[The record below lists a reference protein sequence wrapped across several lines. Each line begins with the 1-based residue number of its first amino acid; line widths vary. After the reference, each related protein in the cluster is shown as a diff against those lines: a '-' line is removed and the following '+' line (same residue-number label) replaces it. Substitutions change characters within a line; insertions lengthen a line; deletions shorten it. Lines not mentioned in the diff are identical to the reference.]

1 MTKNEVII
9 IYMKKLSLLLCAVM
23 LCFASCVEEESG
35 RIELSQ
41 QTVEA
46 EFEFA
51 KYEVEVT
58 ATCSWKAKSE
68 NSWITIFTDAGS
80 AGTEVLKFYVAQ
92 NNEEQIR
99 EGAIVVENDE
109 HNIVARLVVVQHIFQ
124 PSEIVANPE
133 SLTFSFGG
141 GKQEVAITTNF
152 DYEYSTEVDWLSI
165 EKSKNGINVTAAYN
179 GAETER
185 SADITISSAKYGV
198 SKVVKV
204 SQEGLVPGVIAQL
217 AKEPFYYEN
226 PESRTPAY
234 TVASEAHRLSFF
246 GWGEQT
252 DKAFQMVLPSDV
264 AGVDRVL
271 LEYRMGAWGNRP
283 GEWDNTTM
291 LFVEDK
297 ATGERYE
304 ITRAISPYGNSFN
317 STWSKTF
324 WLDVT
329 EYLPL
334 LSGETTFYLYYGGWD
349 ATDSRAHT
357 ATVTLNYYK
366 GEPKRNVVFI
376 HELYDSSRDGN
387 SGYRGWA
394 YGVAGYDIEDVSRL
408 GERTVVV
415 PESVKSLEIRVA
427 ITGHGHDQG
436 TFVERIDYH
445 TLNAAE
451 FDENFYEFVYNGVRQ
466 SSKGHIFFENSTT
479 YPQAGTYIYDRAN
492 WGPGLPINVQYWTIT
507 PSKEDYGTITLD
519 MDLEEFVSAMTAP
532 NAEGVAQYIVQ
543 VNLFGFDK

>member
-1 MTKNEVII
+1 
-9 IYMKKLSLLLCAVM
+9 MKKIYALLVAIF
-23 LCFASCVEEESG
+23 LCFTSCVEMVSEK
-35 RIELSQ
+35 IELSQ
-41 QTVEA
+41 QSVEA
-46 EFEFA
+46 EFELA

-58 ATCSWKAKSE
+58 STCSWRATSE
-68 NSWITIFTDAGS
+68 DGWITIFTESGS
-80 AGTEVLKFYVAQ
+80 AGTDTLKFFVARNVDEQ
-92 NNEEQIR
+92 EREGSIIVKNEEY
-99 EGAIVVENDE
+99 GVV
-109 HNIVARLVVVQHIFQ
+109 AKLVVTQKTFQ
-124 PSEIVANPE
+124 PSEIVVDPE
-133 SLTFSFGG
+133 SLAFPFGG
-141 GKQEVAITTNF
+141 GKQEVAITANF
-152 DYEYSTEVDWLSI
+152 DYEYSVEVDWLSI
-165 EKSKNGINVTAAYN
+165 EEIKGGINVTAAYN
-179 GAETER
+179 GAESER
-185 SADITISSAKYGV
+185 SADITISNAKYGIT
-198 SKVVKV
+198 KVVTV
-204 SQEGLVPGVIAQL
+204 SQESMTPGIVAQL
-217 AKEPFYYEN
+217 AREPFYYEN

-234 TVASEAHRLSFF
+234 SVASEAHRLSFF

-252 DKAFQMVLPSDV
+252 DKAFQMELPSDV
-264 AGVDRVL
+264 SDVDRVL

-297 ATGERYE
+297 STGERYE
-304 ITRAISPYGNSFN
+304 IARAITPYGNSFS

-329 EYLPL
+329 EYLPM
-334 LSGETTFYLYYGGWD
+334 LSGTTTFYLYYGGWD

-394 YGVAGYDIEDVSRL
+394 YGVAGYDIEDASRL
-408 GERTVVV
+408 GERTVVI

-436 TFVERIDYH
+436 TFVERIDYR

-492 WGPGLPINVQYWTIT
+492 WGPGLPINVQYWMIT
-507 PSKEDYGTITLD
+507 PTKEGYGTITLD